1 MATTKKTVK
10 KVETPIDE
18 RETFVSLQK
27 NFAESGA
34 VEEKLKVLY
43 NLQKADNEIEKLV
56 QLRGELPAEVQA
68 LEEELERLRAKVA
81 RIEEAISEKNLIIEA
96 SKASAVEHDADIAK
110 YSRQLEDISNSREY
124 DSISKELENTNLL
137 RQIDQKNIVEA
148 KEKIEEYKQAIANIS
163 DSINIR
169 RMDLDAKKEEL
180 EIFKLLLTVNGIG
193 AKTALAI
200 LSSMNI
206 PTFCNAIVNA
216 DIKVLKHI
224 SGIGP
229 RSAERMIVELRDK
242 IVKLFPELSFAGL
255 PQDVPQSREMEDAL
269 LALEQ
274 LGFQRA
280 KIQKTVADL
289 VAALPEQER
298 SSENIIRMAL
308 RKLNS

>member
-1 MATTKKTVK
+1 MIAQLTG
-10 KVETPIDE
+10 KVVSLNLTELILDVNGVGY
-18 RETFVSLQK
+18 FVSIPMSTYDVLPKEGGTATVLTWLQVRED
-27 NFAESGA
+27 A
-34 VEEKLKVLY
+34 
-43 NLQKADNEIEKLV
+43 LQLF
-56 QLRGELPAEVQA
+56 GF
-68 LEEELERLRAKVA
+68 
-81 RIEEAISEKNLIIEA
+81 
-96 SKASAVEHDADIAK
+96 
-110 YSRQLEDISNSREY
+110 
-124 DSISKELENTNLL
+124 
-137 RQIDQKNIVEA
+137 
-148 KEKIEEYKQAIANIS
+148 
-163 DSINIR
+163 
-169 RMDLDAKKEEL
+169 AKKEEL

-242 IVKLFPELSFAGL
+242 IVKMFPELTFANL

-289 VAALPEQER
+289 VAKLPEQER
-298 SSENIIRMAL
+298 SSENIIRKAL
-308 RKLNS
+308 RELNR

>member
-1 MATTKKTVK
+1 MIAQLTGRIVSLNFTELILDVNGVGYFVSIPMSTYDVLAKAGEGGMATVLTWLQV
-10 KVETPIDE
+10 
-18 RETFVSLQK
+18 REDALQL
-27 NFAESGA
+27 FGF
-34 VEEKLKVLY
+34 
-43 NLQKADNEIEKLV
+43 
-56 QLRGELPAEVQA
+56 
-68 LEEELERLRAKVA
+68 
-81 RIEEAISEKNLIIEA
+81 
-96 SKASAVEHDADIAK
+96 
-110 YSRQLEDISNSREY
+110 
-124 DSISKELENTNLL
+124 
-137 RQIDQKNIVEA
+137 
-148 KEKIEEYKQAIANIS
+148 
-163 DSINIR
+163 
-169 RMDLDAKKEEL
+169 AKKEEM

-206 PTFCNAIVNA
+206 PTFCNAIINA

-242 IVKLFPELSFAGL
+242 IVKLFPELTFAGL

-274 LGFQRA
+274 LGFQRV

-289 VAALPEQER
+289 VAAMPEQER
-298 SSENIIRMAL
+298 SSENIIRKAL

>member
-1 MATTKKTVK
+1 MIAQLTGKIVSLNLTELILDVNG
-10 KVETPIDE
+10 VGY
-18 RETFVSLQK
+18 FVSIPMSTYDVLPKKGGTATVLTWLQVRED
-27 NFAESGA
+27 A
-34 VEEKLKVLY
+34 
-43 NLQKADNEIEKLV
+43 LQLF
-56 QLRGELPAEVQA
+56 GF
-68 LEEELERLRAKVA
+68 
-81 RIEEAISEKNLIIEA
+81 
-96 SKASAVEHDADIAK
+96 
-110 YSRQLEDISNSREY
+110 
-124 DSISKELENTNLL
+124 
-137 RQIDQKNIVEA
+137 
-148 KEKIEEYKQAIANIS
+148 
-163 DSINIR
+163 
-169 RMDLDAKKEEL
+169 AKKEEL

-242 IVKLFPELSFAGL
+242 IVKLFPELTFANL

-280 KIQKTVADL
+280 KIQKAVADL
-289 VAALPEQER
+289 VAAMPEKER
-298 SSENIIRMAL
+298 SSENIIRKAL
-308 RKLNS
+308 RELNR

>member
-1 MATTKKTVK
+1 MPRKEIPNMIAQLTGKIVSLNFTELILDVNG
-10 KVETPIDE
+10 VGY
-18 RETFVSLQK
+18 FVSIPM
-27 NFAESGA
+27 STYD
-34 VEEKLKVLY
+34 V
-43 NLQKADNEIEKLV
+43 LQKAGEGGSATVMTWLQVREDAL
-56 QLRGELPAEVQA
+56 QLYGF
-68 LEEELERLRAKVA
+68 
-81 RIEEAISEKNLIIEA
+81 
-96 SKASAVEHDADIAK
+96 
-110 YSRQLEDISNSREY
+110 
-124 DSISKELENTNLL
+124 
-137 RQIDQKNIVEA
+137 
-148 KEKIEEYKQAIANIS
+148 
-163 DSINIR
+163 
-169 RMDLDAKKEEL
+169 AKKEEL

-229 RSAERMIVELRDK
+229 RSAERMILELRDK
-242 IVKLFPELSFAGL
+242 IVKLFPALTFANL

-280 KIQKTVADL
+280 KIQKAVADL
-289 VAALPEQER
+289 VAAMPEQER
-298 SSENIIRMAL
+298 SSENIIRKAL

>member
-1 MATTKKTVK
+1 MIAQLTGKIVSLNLTELILDVNG
-10 KVETPIDE
+10 VGY
-18 RETFVSLQK
+18 FVSIPMSTYDVLPKEGGTATVLTWLQVRED
-27 NFAESGA
+27 A
-34 VEEKLKVLY
+34 
-43 NLQKADNEIEKLV
+43 LQLF
-56 QLRGELPAEVQA
+56 GF
-68 LEEELERLRAKVA
+68 
-81 RIEEAISEKNLIIEA
+81 
-96 SKASAVEHDADIAK
+96 
-110 YSRQLEDISNSREY
+110 
-124 DSISKELENTNLL
+124 
-137 RQIDQKNIVEA
+137 
-148 KEKIEEYKQAIANIS
+148 
-163 DSINIR
+163 
-169 RMDLDAKKEEL
+169 AKKEEL

-206 PTFCNAIVNA
+206 PTFCNAIINA

-242 IVKLFPELSFAGL
+242 IVKLFPELTFANL

-289 VAALPEQER
+289 VAKLPEQER
-298 SSENIIRMAL
+298 SSENIIRKAL
-308 RKLNS
+308 RELNR

>member
-1 MATTKKTVK
+1 MIAQLTGRIVSLNFTELILDVNG
-10 KVETPIDE
+10 VGY
-18 RETFVSLQK
+18 FVSIPMSTYDVLPKEGGTATVLTWLQVRED
-27 NFAESGA
+27 A
-34 VEEKLKVLY
+34 LQLY
-43 NLQKADNEIEKLV
+43 
-56 QLRGELPAEVQA
+56 GF
-68 LEEELERLRAKVA
+68 
-81 RIEEAISEKNLIIEA
+81 
-96 SKASAVEHDADIAK
+96 
-110 YSRQLEDISNSREY
+110 
-124 DSISKELENTNLL
+124 
-137 RQIDQKNIVEA
+137 
-148 KEKIEEYKQAIANIS
+148 
-163 DSINIR
+163 
-169 RMDLDAKKEEL
+169 AKKEEL

-242 IVKLFPELSFAGL
+242 IMKLFPELTFTSL

-280 KIQKTVADL
+280 KIQKAVADL
-289 VAALPEQER
+289 VAKLPEQER
-298 SSENIIRMAL
+298 SSENIIRKAL